1 MNEEIK
7 QNPNPNPRIN
17 TKQAKWA
24 KAFLIIGMIA
34 TPLAAILTYGIPT
47 QPPADPLAYY
57 GVLVFFGLIYYQ
69 ISITIGL
76 VTWRKLN
83 RAKCKQDVL
92 VRAIVSIFLVSFIG
106 GILIC
111 SMNENEFK
119 TNWVKQ
125 EEVTPVIEKAKEEK

>member
-24 KAFLIIGMIA
+24 KAFLIIGMIV

-57 GVLVFFGLIYYQ
+57 GVLVILVLFITRYQ
-69 ISITIGL
+69 SL
-76 VTWRKLN
+76 
-83 RAKCKQDVL
+83 
-92 VRAIVSIFLVSFIG
+92 LVS
-106 GILIC
+106 
-111 SMNENEFK
+111 
-119 TNWVKQ
+119 
-125 EEVTPVIEKAKEEK
+125 